1 MTQVHTAPGQMA
13 GYLFQP
19 DRALVLLCACN
30 NDESISIEM
39 VDDLAIMDAKG
50 EVTYREQ
57 DKHSIVATGSPLT
70 DRSRELWN
78 TLSIW
83 TDDCKSGKLIPE
95 STRLVCVTNKAL
107 DPQSLLK
114 IISAAVT
121 SKDVEKAFKLLKSA
135 GKKPSDTI
143 KPFVTNV
150 LNDDAL
156 AKRLLTQI
164 TLVEESDLTER
175 TEEIANKLGLNDD
188 IKKDVI
194 TDLRGWLNE
203 VILAA
208 FDKGEAPLIKK
219 KNFNNR
225 VQHARQKVGDKRVKV
240 LAKLLVQKERPVSDA
255 EIETAK
261 IDSTFVKQLEAIEHP
276 LKNEIIVDA
285 ITDFL
290 LCEHHRSKL
299 VEEGEITSIE
309 LAAMDF
315 SSHERWK
322 TAFQRKMTSYNISMS
337 DEEMGKLAHAIYD
350 ETLNGYLC
358 KLRGF
363 DTEEYFTKGSFLKLS
378 DRLEI
383 GWHPKWTDL
392 FKK

>member
-175 TEEIANKLGLNDD
+175 TEEIAN
-188 IKKDVI
+188 
-194 TDLRGWLNE
+194 
-203 VILAA
+203 
-208 FDKGEAPLIKK
+208 
-219 KNFNNR
+219 
-225 VQHARQKVGDKRVKV
+225 
-240 LAKLLVQKERPVSDA
+240 
-255 EIETAK
+255 
-261 IDSTFVKQLEAIEHP
+261 
-276 LKNEIIVDA
+276 
-285 ITDFL
+285 
-290 LCEHHRSKL
+290 
-299 VEEGEITSIE
+299 
-309 LAAMDF
+309 
-315 SSHERWK
+315 
-322 TAFQRKMTSYNISMS
+322 
-337 DEEMGKLAHAIYD
+337 
-350 ETLNGYLC
+350 
-358 KLRGF
+358 
-363 DTEEYFTKGSFLKLS
+363 
-378 DRLEI
+378 
-383 GWHPKWTDL
+383 
-392 FKK
+392 